1 MTNYTHRRLNG
12 GQLCRIASQNEH
24 ETVFEDV
31 NGKTETWPSDKT
43 HLYAYPIA
51 SIESASSIRMLI
63 CDLDGTLL
71 NNLHRADKMPVIDAC
86 RTEDWREFNH
96 ACLDD
101 KPVAYRVA
109 LLTLLAPH
117 YQLMYLTA
125 RGKSAMELTRAS
137 LAAIGAPAAPLWMRD
152 EEDHRPSADF
162 KVEEVG
168 RLLQS
173 FRKSPADLVLMD
185 DDHLICER
193 IAAEFDGCTVILV
206 PSHDASYL
214 RRHGQSFASS
224 EAVGLAIAE
233 RTVVN
238 KGQEHR
244 A

>member
-12 GQLCRIASQNEH
+12 GQLCRIASQNEK
-24 ETVFEDV
+24 ETVFEDI
-31 NGKTETWPSDKT
+31 NGNTYTWPSDKI
-43 HLYAYPIA
+43 HMFAYHIPDID
-51 SIESASSIRMLI
+51 STSSSRMLI

-71 NNLHRADKMPVIDAC
+71 NNLHRADKMPAIDAC

-109 LLTLLAPH
+109 LLNLLAPH

-137 LAAIGAPAAPLWMRD
+137 LAAIGAPSAPLWMRD

-162 KVEEVG
+162 KVDEVA

-173 FRKSPADLVLMD
+173 FRTRATDMVLMD

-193 IAAEFDGCTVILV
+193 IAAEFEGCTVILV

-214 RRHGQSFASS
+214 RRHGNQLTADSP
-224 EAVGLAIAE
+224 VGLAIAD
-233 RTVVN
+233 RTCLA

>member
-1 MTNYTHRRLNG
+1 MTDYTHRRLNG
-12 GQLCRIASQNEH
+12 GQLCRIVSQNEH
-24 ETVFEDV
+24 ETVFEDI
-31 NGKTETWPSDKT
+31 NGKTDTWPSDKI
-43 HLYAYPIA
+43 HMFAYHIPDI
-51 SIESASSIRMLI
+51 SSTSSSRMLI

-71 NNLHRADKMPVIDAC
+71 NNLHRADKMPAIDAC

-109 LLTLLAPH
+109 LLNLLAPH

-137 LAAIGAPAAPLWMRD
+137 LAAIGAPSAPLWMRD

-173 FRKSPADLVLMD
+173 FRKRPADLVMMD

-193 IAAEFDGCTVILV
+193 IAAEFAGCTVILV

-214 RRHGQSFASS
+214 RRHGQPFSD
-224 EAVGLAIAE
+224 AVSAPLAIE
-233 RTVVN
+233 VRPHPV